1 MCVQNILLP
10 IVYKIYSRKPI
21 NNKLVVFADA
31 HHQEIPYSMK
41 LMKDKF
47 DNTDFQ
53 IEECYTDYQSKSY
66 INVIYEMIKFI
77 KLYAACAFGYI
88 CTHRLWQ
95 R

>member
-47 DNTDFQ
+47 DKTKKKKK
-53 IEECYTDYQSKSY
+53 ES
-66 INVIYEMIKFI
+66 
-77 KLYAACAFGYI
+77 
-88 CTHRLWQ
+88 
-95 R
+95 